1 MLGWEICF
9 LFCGRGEMKIF
20 ADFERLE
27 MNRYMFM
34 NVILVSCLKTRVDI
48 LVSCLKTRVDA
59 F

>member
-1 MLGWEICF
+1 
-9 LFCGRGEMKIF
+9 MKIF
-20 ADFERLE
+20 AGFERLD

-48 LVSCLKTRVDA
+48 LVPCLKTRVDA